1 MKKLLIAAA
10 ALGVFSI
17 WSYFAF
23 AGQDPLLTAKME
35 ECFRIHAHLMDKP
48 AVKNVR
54 ACWRAHAYLM
64 ERGRRAG

>member
-10 ALGVFSI
+10 ALGVFST

-35 ECFRIHAHLMDKP
+35 ECFRAHAYLMDKP
-48 AVKNVR
+48 TVKNVR
-54 ACWRAHAYLM
+54 ACWRAHAHLM
-64 ERGRRAG
+64 KRDRGAD